1 MSPSEAN
8 AAERVAGYLG
18 INRTA
23 HVDNSPFV

>member
-8 AAERVAGYLG
+8 AAERVGYLR
-18 INRTA
+18 INRTV